1 MGDENG
7 MRNSKGFY
15 RTLLSMLLCVAI
27 AICAGNYEN
36 IVSASTGQAKVT
48 ITKKKTTIT
57 AGKSYTFG
65 AKAEG
70 TTSKITWSVSNKKI
84 GTITKAG
91 KFTAKRAGKVTIT
104 AKAGTVSSKVKVTV
118 KGKKIIAIDPG
129 HQSKGNS
136 ELEAVGPGATTKKAK
151 VASGTTGVSTKVPE
165 YKLTLEVSLKIKEE
179 LLDRGYEVVMTREKN
194 NVNISNKERAI
205 LANESGADICIRIHA
220 DGSTSQSVS
229 GASALYPST
238 KNPYV
243 SNLSK
248 ASKKLASSVITSY
261 CDKTGAKNRG
271 TVARDDLT
279 GTNWSKIPVIVLEMG
294 FMSNKAEDKKMQQ
307 DSYQAKMVDGICNG
321 IDSYYKK

>member
-1 MGDENG
+1 
-7 MRNSKGFY
+7 MRISKRFY
-15 RTLLSMLLCVAI
+15 KNVLCLLLCAVVVI
-27 AICAGNYEN
+27 SAGNYGN

-48 ITKKKTTIT
+48 ITKKKTTMT

-65 AKAEG
+65 AKVEG
-70 TTSKITWSVSNKKI
+70 TTSKVTWSVSNKKI
-84 GTITKAG
+84 GAITKAG

-104 AKAGTVSSKVKVTV
+104 AKAGTVSAKVKVTV

-136 ELEAVGPGATTKKAK
+136 ALEAVGPGASTKKAK

-165 YKLTLEVSLKIKEE
+165 YKLTLEVSLKLKEA

-194 NVNISNKERAI
+194 DVNISNKERAL

-220 DGSTSQSVS
+220 DGSTNQSVN

-248 ASKKLASSVITSY
+248 ASKKLAASVIKNF
-261 CDKTGAKNRG
+261 CNKTGAKNRG
-271 TVARDDLT
+271 TVTRDDLT
-279 GTNWSKIPVIVLEMG
+279 GTNWSTIPVIVLEMG
-294 FMSNKAEDKKMQQ
+294 FMSNKAEDRKMQK
-307 DSYQAKMVDGICNG
+307 DSYQAKMVEGICNG
-321 IDSYYKK
+321 IDDYYSN